1 MEYTAITY
9 EVRGPQAR
17 LTLNRPHVRNAIN
30 HAMEVEVKD
39 ALMRAN
45 KDPQVKAIVLTGAA
59 PAFCSGI
66 DLKLHKGRSSL
77 EARAH
82 FESFYWGFYTTHRAL
97 EKPTIVMLNGHAREA
112 GCTIAFMCDMIIAA
126 EGSTLGLPAVD
137 RGIVPAYHL
146 AYLPRV
152 MGRVKAFE
160 FCFSG
165 EPMDVAEAERL
176 GVVNR
181 VVPAAQ
187 LEAEVDK
194 VVARFAKK
202 SPTVMKVGKE
212 LFYRLMDM
220 EFEKAVRT
228 ASDMVTLMA
237 SFPQSIEGFTA
248 FVEKRPPDWKDG

>member
-1 MEYTAITY
+1 MGYTAIKY

-17 LTLNRPHVRNAIN
+17 ITLDRPHVRNAIN
-30 HAMEVEVKD
+30 HAMEVEFKD
-39 ALMRAN
+39 ALVRAN
-45 KDPQVKAIVLTGAA
+45 QDADVRAIVITGAP

-66 DLKLHKGRSSL
+66 DLKLHRGRTSE

-82 FESFYWGFYTTHRAL
+82 FESFYWGFHATHRSLA
-97 EKPTIVMLNGHAREA
+97 KPTIVMLNGHAREA

-126 EGSTLGLPAVD
+126 EGATFGLPAVD

-146 AYLPRV
+146 VYLPRV

-165 EPMDVAEAERL
+165 ELMRVEEAERL
-176 GVVNR
+176 GIVNR
-181 VVPAAQ
+181 VVPAAE

-194 VVARFAKK
+194 AVERFARK

-220 EFEKAVRT
+220 EFEKGVRT
-228 ASDMVTLMA
+228 ASDVVALMA
-237 SFPQSIEGFTA
+237 SYPHSVEGFSA
-248 FVEKRPPDWKDG
+248 FVEKRAPSWKS